1 MQNKN
6 IPFVWTEIG
15 RNPGKY
21 VVNAIN
27 INSQL
32 FPDQPRYLILSKE
45 FSKNIKDL
53 NCEVVY
59 EEQLGET
66 KNSKKFFNTPKNWSW
81 SQNNYWM
88 NTTRRF
94 FILEQFLEKYKLEKL
109 IHMESDTILLNKQYI
124 DELYE
129 IPEWGIKYTKQ
140 DATTGC
146 ASVFLVNSLASLKD
160 FNTFILE
167 NWADPTETDMT
178 LLSKYQNLKSHDSF
192 LPSGDLN
199 IFDTVFDA
207 GTIGRYFLGG
217 DARNNRFPFSTRGL
231 LPNTREFFDP
241 SRYVIE
247 SDGDLI
253 KLVDKNLK
261 SLNLACVHIHSKRIP
276 KNLNNLVK
284 SLIKESNV
292 KRTRF
297 WRLGVLDLGVINERT
312 KSFIQRRIMRNKIA
326 DPRVR

>member
-1 MQNKN
+1 MQNKS

-21 VVNAIN
+21 VLNAIK

-53 NCEVVY
+53 NCEVIY

-109 IHMESDTILLNKQYI
+109 IHMESDTILLNKKYI

-146 ASVFLVNSLASLKD
+146 ASVFLVNSLASLRD
-160 FNTFILE
+160 FNSFVLE

-231 LPNTREFFDP
+231 LPNSREFFDP
-241 SRYVIE
+241 SRYVIK

-276 KNLNNLVK
+276 KNLKKLVK

-297 WRLGVLDLGVINERT
+297 WKLGVLDLGVINERT
-312 KSFIQRRIMRNKIA
+312 KSFIQRRIMRNKVA
-326 DPRVR
+326 DPRIR

>member
-21 VVNAIN
+21 VFNAIN
-27 INSQL
+27 VNSQL
-32 FPDQPRYLILSKE
+32 FPDQPRYLILSKD
-45 FSKNIKDL
+45 FSEGIKGL
-53 NCEVVY
+53 NCEVIY
-59 EEQLGET
+59 EELLGDT
-66 KNSKKFFNTPKNWSW
+66 KNSKQFWKTPKNWSW
-81 SQNNYWM
+81 SQNNYWT

-109 IHMESDTILLNKQYI
+109 IHMESDTILLNKKYI

-129 IPEWGIKYTKQ
+129 IPNWGIKYTKQ

-160 FNTFILE
+160 FNSFVLE
-167 NWADPTETDMT
+167 NWADPTETDMS

-276 KNLNNLVK
+276 KNLNKLVK

-297 WRLGVLDLGVINERT
+297 WKLGVLDLGVINERT
-312 KSFIQRRIMRNKIA
+312 KSFIQRRIMRNKVA
-326 DPRVR
+326 DPRIR

>member
-1 MQNKN
+1 MQNKS

-21 VVNAIN
+21 VLNAIK

-53 NCEVVY
+53 NCEVIY

-109 IHMESDTILLNKQYI
+109 IHMESDTILLNKKYI

-146 ASVFLVNSLASLKD
+146 ASVFLVNSLASLRD
-160 FNTFILE
+160 FNSFVLE

-276 KNLNNLVK
+276 KNLKKLVK

-297 WRLGVLDLGVINERT
+297 WKLGVLDLGVINERT